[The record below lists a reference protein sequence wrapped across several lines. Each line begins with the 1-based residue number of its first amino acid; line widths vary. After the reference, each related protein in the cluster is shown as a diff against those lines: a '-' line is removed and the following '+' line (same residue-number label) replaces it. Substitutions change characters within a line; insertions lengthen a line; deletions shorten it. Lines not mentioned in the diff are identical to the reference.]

1 MAESDAENLRKRTQE
16 NLKNVTQRDAHIVAP
31 LDYSFFGLSTV
42 EDAETLEPRAVEVSK
57 GVSHAT
63 SSSKSKGRCLRMN
76 NNSLVD
82 IKGLYNLVTN
92 LFLIPDWIGWIDL
105 SYNQLP
111 IIDPVLLKFEK
122 LEILY
127 LHGNAI
133 KDIKEVNKLEDAR
146 SLRKLT
152 LHGNELENEKDYRK
166 KVLAMLPQ
174 LRSLDF
180 SPVTKGENIT
190 VLCWKKINS
199 PKKKKVIA
207 ED

>member
-111 IIDPVLLKFEK
+111 IIDP
-122 LEILY
+122 
-127 LHGNAI
+127 
-133 KDIKEVNKLEDAR
+133 
-146 SLRKLT
+146 
-152 LHGNELENEKDYRK
+152 DYRK